1 MYPASVKVAT
11 EAEAEHKIE
20 QQVTRRG
27 IKRSKVPALKAVAGL
42 LIRTPPT
49 EMLTTDDVV
58 AQTGVDWR
66 ELRSVCAMLEELGIV
81 TNDVNI
87 TAYVHIGPPRPSE
100 KRLEE
105 AIETE
110 RTLVDV
116 LREEAPDD
124 VALQEHATELKLRRC
139 AERVRERT
147 ERATLPEQLLTML
160 RSIGQDGK
168 GEENG
173 KGSLWVRKTSM
184 DGVRVRL
191 RRRLGR
197 PRQDRRICVARQHAT
212 C

>member
-1 MYPASVKVAT
+1 
-11 EAEAEHKIE
+11 
-20 QQVTRRG
+20 
-27 IKRSKVPALKAVAGL
+27 
-42 LIRTPPT
+42 
-49 EMLTTDDVV
+49 MLTTDDVV

-110 RTLVDV
+110 KALVDV

-147 ERATLPEQLLTML
+147 ERATLHAPTAGVVSCAKPSEVW
-160 RSIGQDGK
+160 RN
-168 GEENG
+168 EEG
-173 KGSLWVRKTSM
+173 HLER
-184 DGVRVRL
+184 
-191 RRRLGR
+191 
-197 PRQDRRICVARQHAT
+197 VARASLNEWLHEWGPRPQTRPARTAAHECARGPRGLSST
-212 C
+212 TSSSWTGIGTDTTPRKNPRSPDASTTSP